1 MLDTEGL
8 RRINFCCQDTS
19 RRLSSIRTPFPR
31 DHLEAGTTQAQGLRS
46 PSPLRNQ
53 EKQGNYTLASAACK
67 PKLYPPGL
75 GLGSGQGSNQEL
87 QSLPGET
94 LK

>member
-1 MLDTEGL
+1 MLDTRGV
-8 RRINFCCQDTS
+8 RRINFHCHYTS
-19 RRLSSIRTPFPR
+19 WRLSSFHTPGPR
-31 DHLEAGTTQAQGLRS
+31 DHLGAGTTQAQGLRS